1 MDLIGKAWVEI
12 LKPAKKFL
20 TRVWLEML
28 FLAILH
34 YKICGRPVQARAQPE
49 PGPKTE
55 ARRVPWDGR
64 GQDFLRKKPGF
75 SAPLG
80 PCNAQV

>member
-1 MDLIGKAWVEI
+1 M
-12 LKPAKKFL
+12 FL
-20 TRVWLEML
+20 TRVWPEML

-34 YKICGRPVQARAQPE
+34 YKIGERPVQGRAQPE

-64 GQDFLRKKPGF
+64 GQDFLRKNEF
-75 SAPLG
+75 FAPPPG